1 MSPENGK
8 KWTWL
13 CISVNKYKHQKCT
26 KQINTISHSQIIVIA
41 PLGKIIYIA
50 HEDESSFILWPF
62 IRLELIVDV
71 GNEDDTSA
79 FDRAVVAV
87 EPNVADDGD
96 NDGTVDIEDP
106 GEAELELVL
115 RCR

>member
-1 MSPENGK
+1 M
-8 KWTWL
+8 
-13 CISVNKYKHQKCT
+13 
-26 KQINTISHSQIIVIA
+26 
-41 PLGKIIYIA
+41 
-50 HEDESSFILWPF
+50 
-62 IRLELIVDV
+62 ELIVDV

>member
-1 MSPENGK
+1 MLLVDAGNIICVGWCVLSVP
-8 KWTWL
+8 
-13 CISVNKYKHQKCT
+13 IS
-26 KQINTISHSQIIVIA
+26 
-41 PLGKIIYIA
+41 
-50 HEDESSFILWPF
+50 
-62 IRLELIVDV
+62 

-79 FDRAVVAV
+79 FDKAEVAV
-87 EPNVADDGD
+87 EPNAAADGD